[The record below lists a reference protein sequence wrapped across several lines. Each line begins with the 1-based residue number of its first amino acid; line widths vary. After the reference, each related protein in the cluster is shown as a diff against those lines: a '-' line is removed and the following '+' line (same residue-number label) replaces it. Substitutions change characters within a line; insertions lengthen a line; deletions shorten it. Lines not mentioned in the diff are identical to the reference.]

1 MRSRPSGLGLVGL
14 SGCRRVLEHSER
26 PGLLLQLGEQL
37 VAYKSVLRFV
47 QLYVHG
53 GRLGQDSVCNLH
65 SIVEDLADRLP
76 NLLGSVVD
84 RSLGLSVGGD

>member
-14 SGCRRVLEHSER
+14 SGFPRVPERSER

-37 VAYKSVLRFV
+37 VACKSVLRFV
-47 QLYVHG
+47 HLYVHG

>member
-1 MRSRPSGLGLVGL
+1 MRSIPSGLGLVGL
-14 SGCRRVLEHSER
+14 SGFPQVPERSER

-37 VAYKSVLRFV
+37 VAYKSVYRSVYLD
-47 QLYVHG
+47 LHG

-65 SIVEDLADRLP
+65 TVVEDLADRLS

-84 RSLGLSVGGD
+84 RSLDLSVGGY